1 MSIGF
6 AVCTGALCLISTNV
20 WLSPALD
27 IKLGHIGCA
36 SFGMALISA
45 GEIGLAY
52 SPTLVLSLSG
62 MCIVYMGQ
70 AVAGCT
76 IATITSVLA
85 TDSNRGAVMS
95 MQQTAQALGRVVGP
109 VVLSSLFSMHPAWP
123 YACASVS
130 SIVGM
135 LVLCSLG
142 STFRKRAA
150 DCVDVEPVTSA
161 PAWSDEALTDQDV
174 EEMGRF
180 LCELLTKRHY
190 RWRGPEQ
197 RVALKKALEVH
208 SPALSAEAADY
219 DILPECRVLATLSS
233 QGDPTSAG
241 AVGHFIALHTLGQCK
256 PCRRVRSTSRHH
268 HRFLS
273 STG

>member
-1 MSIGF
+1 
-6 AVCTGALCLISTNV
+6 
-20 WLSPALD
+20 
-27 IKLGHIGCA
+27 
-36 SFGMALISA
+36 
-45 GEIGLAY
+45 
-52 SPTLVLSLSG
+52 
-62 MCIVYMGQ
+62 
-70 AVAGCT
+70 
-76 IATITSVLA
+76 
-85 TDSNRGAVMS
+85 MS

-150 DCVDVEPVTSA
+150 DRFDVKPVSTP
-161 PAWSDEALTDQDV
+161 PAWSDEVFTDQDV

-197 RVALKKALEVH
+197 RAALKKALEVH
-208 SPALSAEAADY
+208 FPVLSAEAADPE
-219 DILPECRVLATLSS
+219 DLPECRVFTTLSS

-241 AVGHFIALHTLGQCK
+241 AVGDLIARHTLGQCNT
-256 PCRRVRSTSRHH
+256 RRRFGSMVRPQQ
-268 HRFLS
+268 RFLS
-273 STG
+273 SPG